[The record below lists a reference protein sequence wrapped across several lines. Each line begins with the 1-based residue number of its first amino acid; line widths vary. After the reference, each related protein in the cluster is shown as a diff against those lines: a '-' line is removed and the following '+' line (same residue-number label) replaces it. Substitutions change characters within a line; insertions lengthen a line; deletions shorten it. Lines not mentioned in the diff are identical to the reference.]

1 MNERKALGDY
11 GEELAV
17 KEYRR
22 RRYRI
27 LDRGYRTRFGEID
40 LIAED
45 REYVVFAEVKLR
57 KDDRFAAASE
67 AVDRGKQQ
75 RIRRSAAI
83 WLSKRNTDKQPRFDV
98 VEIYTE
104 RLPQADAP
112 EIHIIENAF

>member
-11 GEELAV
+11 GEQLAA

-45 REYVVFAEVKLR
+45 GEYIVFAEVKLR
-57 KDDRFAAASE
+57 KNDHFSAASE
-67 AVDRGKQQ
+67 AVDSRKQQ
-75 RIRRSAAI
+75 RIRRTAAM
-83 WLSKRNTDKQPRFDV
+83 WLSNRNTEKQPRFDV

>member
-11 GEELAV
+11 GETLAA

-22 RRYRI
+22 GGYRI
-27 LDRGYRTRFGEID
+27 LDRGYRSRFGEID
-40 LIAED
+40 LIAEN

-57 KDDRFAAASE
+57 RNDRFSTAAE
-67 AVDRGKQQ
+67 AVDAGKRQ
-75 RIRRSAAI
+75 RIRRTAAI
-83 WLSKRNTDKQPRFDV
+83 WLSGRDSDKQPRFDV

-104 RLPQADAP
+104 RSRKAGTP